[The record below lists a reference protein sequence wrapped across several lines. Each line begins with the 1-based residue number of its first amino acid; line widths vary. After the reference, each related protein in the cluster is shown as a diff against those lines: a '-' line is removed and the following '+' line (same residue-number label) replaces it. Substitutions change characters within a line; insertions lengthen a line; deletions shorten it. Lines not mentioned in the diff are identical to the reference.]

1 MPVAAAARNGRA
13 VFRQHPAS
21 HARDIALFHRY
32 TDLENAADR
41 AFRHCFGAAIP
52 ASAAYPALRA
62 QARALAR
69 QAASR

>member
-1 MPVAAAARNGRA
+1 MAM
-13 VFRQHPAS
+13 
-21 HARDIALFHRY
+21 FHDY

-41 AFRHCFGAAIP
+41 AFRHCFGTATT